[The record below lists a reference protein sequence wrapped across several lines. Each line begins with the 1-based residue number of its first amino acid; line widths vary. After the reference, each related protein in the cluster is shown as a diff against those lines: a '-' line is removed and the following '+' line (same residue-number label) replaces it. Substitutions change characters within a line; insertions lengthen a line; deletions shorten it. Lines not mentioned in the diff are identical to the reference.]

1 MKDKRSP
8 KLARLL
14 IILVLV
20 LLALTTFAVGKY
32 IKTMEHSGTVSF
44 TARLASNLEIWEH
57 QVQRNG
63 DGTYSLDPNT
73 PVHGNDYVL
82 IPGLDVDK
90 DPYVLISGKTDI
102 PAYLYVEIVTATI
115 DSYAGKPLITYTPAN
130 DWKVSADKE
139 PLHGGT
145 VYEYVGNGDSA
156 LALTSA
162 NTPKDGIYLLA
173 NDKIYVS
180 QHAKYADNTQN
191 GDTDVMQI
199 YAYLVE
205 VTE

>member
-32 IKTMEHSGTVSF
+32 MKTMGHSGTVSF

-63 DGTYSLDPNT
+63 DGTYSLDRNT
-73 PVHGNDYVL
+73 PVHENAYVL
-82 IPGLDVDK
+82 IPGLDVAK

-130 DWKVSADKE
+130 GWKVSDKE

-173 NDKIYVS
+173 DNKIYVS

>member
-44 TARLASNLEIWEH
+44 TVRLASNLEIWEH
-57 QVQRNG
+57 QVQRNS
-63 DGTYSLDPNT
+63 DGTYSLDRNT
-73 PVHGNDYVL
+73 PVHENDYVL

-130 DWKVSADKE
+130 GWKVSNKE
-139 PLHGGT
+139 PLHGGA

-173 NDKIYVS
+173 DNKIYVS